1 MTSTNLAPLPTR
13 TVRNASLEDLI
24 TILQAQTRQRLDVVA
39 PLSSLRYSFGNI
51 ELAALD
57 AVVHETGT
65 YDVNGLYQPTDT
77 ADMQLA
83 GILDIPVKYMRK
95 LREQHITL
103 LDTNVNAWCERVS
116 DNKMV
121 LLRTLWGSGIP
132 GTSGIVRA
140 ILSDR
145 YNARDNFDTLVSAV
159 DGLRAAGLKANNM
172 TISGNL
178 TDNRMSLFV
187 EAPEIFVNA
196 PELLGNYRPPTDG
209 VFETRIQPGQHVSV
223 NDTIHAGIAI
233 SNSETGGGALS
244 ITPRVVVLKCLNGW
258 QITKDAFRK
267 VHIGARLDEG
277 QIVWSGATRDAA
289 NELAKQ
295 QVKDAVQAFLNVD
308 YLTAKVNEVSATAT
322 VPLVNV
328 TKTLEVVA
336 QKMSYSQAE
345 QDLILGDFIQGGQ
358 VSALGVL
365 QAVTSVAQRVEDPD
379 RAFDLEAGAVQAMET
394 AAAFA
399 TVR

>member
-1 MTSTNLAPLPTR
+1 MTSTLAPLPAR
-13 TVRNASLEDLI
+13 TARNAGIQELV
-24 TILQAQTRQRLDVVA
+24 TILQAQSRQRLDIVT
-39 PLSSLRYSFGNI
+39 PLPSLRYSGGNI
-51 ELAALD
+51 ELGALD
-57 AVVHETGT
+57 PILHETGV
-65 YDVNGLYQPTDT
+65 YDVNGLYVPTDT
-77 ADMQLA
+77 ADGQL
-83 GILDIPVKYMRK
+83 GSMLDIPNRYMRK
-95 LREQHITL
+95 MRDSHIDL
-103 LDTNVNAWCERVS
+103 LDVNVNEWAARAEG
-116 DNKMV
+116 KMV

-140 ILSDR
+140 VLSDR
-145 YNARDNFDTLVSAV
+145 YGARDNLDTLMSVL
-159 DGLRAAGLKANNM
+159 DGLRAAGLSADNL

-209 VFETRIQPGQHVSV
+209 VFENRIQRGNHVFV

-244 ITPRVVVLKCLNGW
+244 VTPRIVVLKCMNGW

-267 VHIGARLDEG
+267 IHVGARLDEG
-277 QIVWSGATRDAA
+277 QIVWSSATRDAA

-308 YLTAKVNEVSATAT
+308 YVTAKVNEVSETAN
-322 VPLVNV
+322 VPLTNV
-328 TKTLEVVA
+328 TKTLEVVG
-336 QKMSYSQAE
+336 QKMSYTQAE

-358 VSALGVL
+358 VNLMGVL

-379 RAFDLEAGAVQAMET
+379 RAFDLEASALQAMDV
-394 AAAFA
+394 AAAFVA
-399 TVR
+399 VR